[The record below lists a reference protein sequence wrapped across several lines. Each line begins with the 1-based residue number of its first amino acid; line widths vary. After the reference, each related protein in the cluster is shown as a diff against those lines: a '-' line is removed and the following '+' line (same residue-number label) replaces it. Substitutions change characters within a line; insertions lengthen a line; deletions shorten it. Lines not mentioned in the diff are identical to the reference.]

1 MKELH
6 WSVGCQCCIKLLFN
20 LKYLCFMHL
29 IFMEHWVEVSWL
41 SIAYNAHLSHVKVT
55 FAWDDDFV
63 HAIQVKITNYMS
75 NVHLLFMR
83 RLGLFFFFF
92 LSKDKFLANF
102 NLKIRFQPI
111 RKTLFREKSPK
122 FARFWRI
129 FSKFS
134 DFYDKYSKEMNG
146 FCFVSTFISSM

>member
-1 MKELH
+1 VLD
-6 WSVGCQCCIKLLFN
+6 VNVCIKLLFN
-20 LKYLCFMHL
+20 LKYLCFIHL

-92 LSKDKFLANF
+92 CLRTNFWQISTWKYDF
-102 NLKIRFQPI
+102 NLSERHYSEKNRPNLPDFEEFFPNFQ
-111 RKTLFREKSPK
+111 
-122 FARFWRI
+122 I
-129 FSKFS
+129 FMISIAKN
-134 DFYDKYSKEMNG
+134 MNG

>member
-41 SIAYNAHLSHVKVT
+41 SIAYNAHLSRAKVT

-83 RLGLFFFFF
+83 RLGLF
-92 LSKDKFLANF
+92 LKFCQGQIF
-102 NLKIRFQPI
+102 GKFQPENTI
-111 RKTLFREKSPK
+111 STYPKDIIQRKIAQILPDFEE
-122 FARFWRI
+122 I
-129 FSKFS
+129 FPNFQFFMISIAKNI
-134 DFYDKYSKEMNG
+134 NG
-146 FCFVSTFISSM
+146 CCFVSTFISSM